1 MNVFEPRFGSYA
13 AAILTVTIWAA
24 YLLGTRYAVS
34 SNFSVEEILILR
46 IVPAAIILS
55 SVMLKFDVFQWQL
68 AGALN
73 VYECRSILVSV
84 FSVF

>member
-1 MNVFEPRFGSYA
+1 MNDFEPRFVSYA
-13 AAILTVTIWAA
+13 AAILTVTLWAA

-55 SVMLKFDVFQWQL
+55 PVM
-68 AGALN
+68 
-73 VYECRSILVSV
+73 
-84 FSVF
+84 